1 VGLVERV
8 TQDHVFDEEELYRNV
23 RGEED
28 ADEYCFDPNTGRLR
42 ITSQAFLDRK
52 STPSVDRA
60 KLKNFDP
67 RRSLVNDSNGIVS
80 LITEEV
86 RQIGTVLST
95 DQKRNQITH
104 AVDVIHDPKP
114 PEDPKNKAHS
124 LIVVE
129 PKYLSSD
136 KQGKAFKL
144 LRKSLAILA
153 TKRGWTLEPSDS

>member
-1 VGLVERV
+1 V
-8 TQDHVFDEEELYRNV
+8 TRDHVSNDEELYRNV

-28 ADEYCFDPNTGRLR
+28 ADEYRIDPNTGRLR

-52 STPSVDRA
+52 TTTSVDRA

-67 RRSLVNDSNGIVS
+67 RKSLITDNNGIVS

-86 RQIGTVLST
+86 RQIGTVVSK
-95 DQKRNQITH
+95 DKKGGKINH
-104 AVDVIHDPKP
+104 AVDVVHDPKP
-114 PEDPKNKAHS
+114 PEDPENEAHS

-144 LRKSLAILA
+144 LRKALAILA